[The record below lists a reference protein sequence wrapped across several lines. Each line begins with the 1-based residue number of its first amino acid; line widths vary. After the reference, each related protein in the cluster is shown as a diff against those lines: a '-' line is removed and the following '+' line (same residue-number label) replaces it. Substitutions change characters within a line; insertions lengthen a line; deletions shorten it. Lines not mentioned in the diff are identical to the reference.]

1 MTQVMHSRVVAA
13 QLVQLVGHSWQT
25 PLTEA
30 YPLLQV
36 VHSRVVGAQLTQLM
50 GHGWQTPAAKAYPLL
65 QVEQTTVL
73 PEREQVWQWL
83 LK

>member
-1 MTQVMHSRVVAA
+1 
-13 QLVQLVGHSWQT
+13 
-25 PLTEA
+25 
-30 YPLLQV
+30 
-36 VHSRVVGAQLTQLM
+36 M